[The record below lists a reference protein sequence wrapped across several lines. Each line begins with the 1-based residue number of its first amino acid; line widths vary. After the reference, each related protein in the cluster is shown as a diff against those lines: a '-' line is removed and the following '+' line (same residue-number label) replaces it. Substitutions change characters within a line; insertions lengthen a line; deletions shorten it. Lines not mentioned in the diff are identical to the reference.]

1 MKWGIMVASERVE
14 LSKDKS
20 IQNFQETKLK
30 CFERVFEFQVKLHNR
45 IVEKIA
51 LVHGWSCGFEETG
64 TQRDKAC
71 QSTLKIY

>member
-30 CFERVFEFQVKLHNR
+30 CFERVFEFQANFIIESWKKLLQSMDGP
-45 IVEKIA
+45 V
-51 LVHGWSCGFEETG
+51 VFEETG